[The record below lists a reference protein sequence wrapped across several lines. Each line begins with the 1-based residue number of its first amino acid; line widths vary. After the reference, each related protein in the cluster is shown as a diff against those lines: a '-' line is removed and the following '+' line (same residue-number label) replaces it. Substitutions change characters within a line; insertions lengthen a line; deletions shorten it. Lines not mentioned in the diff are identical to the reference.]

1 MDVLLVVT
9 ALSPLSGVTAVLL
22 GRTGLAIVEESEPM
36 DDTDSDA
43 AGDPAMLPFDPRVDM
58 VRFTGFFVELLLLG
72 CDLLAAVGV
81 ELADSCTAFWR
92 VSETREVGFS
102 AGTDCL
108 DADRVEP
115 FSGLSLEGVLDLSED
130 FRVVRL
136 EAEGTA
142 VGLGFSGADFLLWA
156 GVFFSTVCFSLFF
169 FDEDVTLLS
178 SLFKFLLLVLVAGE
192 SVLASSAFLAV
203 FVCFL
208 VTDLGFSA
216 DSFSLAASLFAEAGF
231 S

>member
-22 GRTGLAIVEESEPM
+22 DRTGLAIVEESEPM

-43 AGDPAMLPFDPRVDM
+43 AGDPAILPLDPRVDM

-102 AGTDCL
+102 GGTGL

-142 VGLGFSGADFLLWA
+142 VGLGFSGADFLLLA
-156 GVFFSTVCFSLFF
+156 GVFFSTACFSLFF

-178 SLFKFLLLVLVAGE
+178 SLFKFLLLVLMAGE

-208 VTDLGFSA
+208 VVDLDFSA
-216 DSFSLAASLFAEAGF
+216 GSFSLAASLFAEAGF